1 MNLHIQLKTKRLAA
15 VTSALAVLIASCNG
29 GGTGGGEMTGAGG
42 ACPDTLRFADTG
54 TEGMEEL
61 RRDFE
66 EFQSVMAEILEV
78 EFEFFAVSDRTIG
91 AAAVDADQVD
101 ILLAGPAE
109 YVAIGSRVDI
119 NPVVGIRRPG
129 YNSNIVVLPDSD
141 IEDPDDLH
149 GKDIALKDAGSTSG
163 HIGPLALIEG
173 ELGIDPETEVNARLL
188 GDARIEA
195 FIAGDVD
202 AFAAGTSDI
211 RRLDER
217 YGEDSYRML
226 VEGPDLPS
234 DVIMTSDRISEECNE
249 EILERVLDNEEEVLD
264 ALFASDVKYEDSS
277 LHSVT
282 DDEYDVMRD
291 AFRAAGYS
299 LEDLEDEL

>member
-1 MNLHIQLKTKRLAA
+1 M
-15 VTSALAVLIASCNG
+15 
-29 GGTGGGEMTGAGG
+29 
-42 ACPDTLRFADTG
+42 
-54 TEGMEEL
+54 
-61 RRDFE
+61 
-66 EFQSVMAEILEV
+66 
-78 EFEFFAVSDRTIG
+78 
-91 AAAVDADQVD
+91 
-101 ILLAGPAE
+101 LLAGPAE
-109 YVAIGSRVDI
+109 YVAIGSRVDV

-141 IEDPDDLH
+141 IEDPDDLR

-163 HIGPLALIEG
+163 HIGPLALIQG
-173 ELGIDPETEVNARLL
+173 ELGIDPETELNARLL

-226 VEGPDLPS
+226 VEGPELPR
-234 DVIMTSDRISEECNE
+234 DVIMTSNRISEECNE
-249 EILERVLDNEEEVLD
+249 AILERVLDNEEEVLD
-264 ALFASDVKYEDSS
+264 ALFASSEKYADSS
-277 LHSVT
+277 LGSVT

-291 AFRAAGYS
+291 AFRTAGYS